1 MNSTTPPPAAP
12 PAATP
17 LNRVLRETSG
27 AGWWAWYVA
36 AAAAALLVPAVIV
49 ISGLV
54 AKLLADGGLFDS
66 PVTLGRMLHVPIPA
80 ALVAKEPLDQL
91 LWLVGSGLALASL
104 QALALYFFYRG
115 LYARS
120 RNVSRKLHE
129 RVLGTSIQVA
139 TAEGISAQR
148 SRTRLLIE
156 KRLPMVHQR
165 LIGWWRA
172 MPRSVLLAVSCILLA
187 ISVDVWLTTLAII
200 SGLIVWRLYRWL
212 EHVGDQKAATFDLP
226 TIRRRLVEAVQTAPL
241 IARVRGDET
250 PVDESGGPL
259 GRLMEVAQMRDNQR
273 ARLVPAVTV
282 ASALVVSLLVLA
294 LGGAMLDA
302 DSDLGLPGALVLAL
316 SLSGAVA
323 GATRVIRS
331 LSRLN
336 SFREA
341 AGAVYEFVD
350 RAHESRTTER
360 MGLAGLR
367 HAIEL
372 SNVTL
377 PDSSG
382 RPLLSGLSLRLEP
395 GTVVALL
402 GTEPVAVGAL
412 VELLLGF
419 GQPKTG
425 HVLVDDIAIHDL
437 HERWL
442 SKQVL
447 WIGRSGPLWSGTI
460 NDNLS
465 FASAIPDSGQISD
478 ATRRAGVY
486 DRLQSLGD
494 GFSTLVTA
502 DDGRLDDS
510 ARYGLAIARALI
522 RKPAVVIVQEPPAV
536 PGSLNDEP
544 AIDALC
550 ELAREGSLVVILP
563 QRQRTLRM
571 ADRVVLLNGGRLAGE
586 GRHEELLASSDLYR
600 HLNYVLFNPY
610 RHLHQGSV

>member
-1 MNSTTPPPAAP
+1 MSVPPSSPTAP
-12 PAATP
+12 PAASP
-17 LNRVLRETSG
+17 LKRVLQETSG
-27 AGWWAWYVA
+27 AAWWGWYVA
-36 AAAAALLVPAVIV
+36 AAAAALLVPAVILV
-49 ISGLV
+49 CGLI
-54 AKLLADGGLFDS
+54 AQLLAEGGLRAS
-66 PVTLGRMLHVPIPA
+66 PVPLGRMLTVPIPES
-80 ALVAKEPLDQL
+80 LLRQKPLDQL
-91 LWLVGSGLALASL
+91 LWLVAAGLFLALL
-104 QALALYFFYRG
+104 HTLALFFFYRG

-120 RNVSRKLHE
+120 RCVSRMLHE

-139 TAEGISAQR
+139 AAEGISAQR
-148 SRTRLLIE
+148 SRTRLLIDE
-156 KRLPMVHQR
+156 QLPMVHQG

-172 MPRSVLLAVSCILLA
+172 MPRSVLLALSCILLA
-187 ISVDVWLTTLAII
+187 LAVDVWLATLAII

-212 EHVGDQKAATFDLP
+212 EHLGDRRASTFDLP
-226 TIRRRLVEAVQTAPL
+226 TLRRRLVEAVQTAPL

-259 GRLMEVAQMRDNQR
+259 GRLMEVGQMRDHQR
-273 ARLVPAVTV
+273 ARLIPAVTL
-282 ASALVVSLLVLA
+282 ASGLVVALLTLA
-294 LGGAMLDA
+294 LGGAMLEEEA
-302 DSDLGLPGALVLAL
+302 ALGLPSALVLAL
-316 SLSGAVA
+316 SLGGAVT
-323 GATRVIRS
+323 GAVRVIRS
-331 LSRLN
+331 LGQLPAL
-336 SFREA
+336 RESA
-341 AGAVYEFVD
+341 EAVYLFSD
-350 RAHESRTTER
+350 RARESRTAER

-377 PDSSG
+377 PDGSG

-395 GTVVALL
+395 GSVVAVL

-425 HVLVDDIAIHDL
+425 RVTVDDIAIHDL

-460 NDNLS
+460 TDNLS
-465 FASAIPDSGQISD
+465 FASTTPDSGQISD

-486 DRLQSLGD
+486 DRLQSMGD
-494 GFSTLVTA
+494 GFSTLITA

-510 ARYGLAIARALI
+510 TRYGLAIARALI

-536 PGSLNDEP
+536 PGSLSDEP

-550 ELAREGSLVVILP
+550 ELARSGSLVVILP

-610 RHLHQGSV
+610 RHLRNANG

>member
-1 MNSTTPPPAAP
+1 MSAPSPPPAAP

-17 LNRVLRETSG
+17 LKRVLQETSG

-36 AAAAALLVPAVIV
+36 AAAAALLVPAVIL
-49 ISGLV
+49 ICGLV
-54 AKLLADGGLFDS
+54 VKLLADGGLFES
-66 PVTLGRMLHVPIPA
+66 PATLGRMLSVPIPE
-80 ALVAKEPLDQL
+80 ALIAEDPLDQL
-91 LWLVGSGLALASL
+91 LWLVGIGLALGGV
-104 QALALYFFYRG
+104 QALALFFFYRG
-115 LYARS
+115 LYARA
-120 RNVSRKLHE
+120 RTVSRKLHE

-139 TAEGISAQR
+139 AAEGISAQR

-156 KRLPMVHQR
+156 KQLPMAHQG
-165 LIGWWRA
+165 LISWWRA
-172 MPRSVLLAVSCILLA
+172 MPRSVLLAISCILLA
-187 ISVDVWLTTLAII
+187 LAVDVWLTTLAII

-212 EHVGDQKAATFDLP
+212 EHMGDRKASTFDLP

-241 IARVRGDET
+241 VARVRGDET

-259 GRLMEVAQMRDNQR
+259 GRLMEVGQVRDHQR
-273 ARLVPAVTV
+273 ARLIPAVTV
-282 ASALVVSLLVLA
+282 ASALVVAILTLA
-294 LGGAMLDA
+294 LGGAMLEE
-302 DSDLGLPGALVLAL
+302 DSELGLPGALVLAL

-323 GATRVIRS
+323 GAVRVIRS
-331 LSRLN
+331 LGRLHTL
-336 SFREA
+336 RESSE
-341 AGAVYEFVD
+341 AVYSFID
-350 RAHESRTTER
+350 RAHESQTTER

-377 PDSSG
+377 PDGSG

-395 GTVVALL
+395 GTVVAVL

-425 HVLVDDIAIHDL
+425 RVSVDDIAIHDL

-465 FASAIPDSGQISD
+465 FASTIPDSGQISD

-486 DRLQSLGD
+486 DRLQSMGD
-494 GFSTLVTA
+494 GFSTLITA

-510 ARYGLAIARALI
+510 TRYGLAIARALI

-536 PGSLNDEP
+536 PGSLTDEP

-550 ELAREGSLVVILP
+550 ELARSGSLVVILP

-610 RHLHQGSV
+610 RHLHQGNG